1 MTRLNKTHLLLGA
14 NIGDRIG
21 TLAEAKK
28 RIGQRIGTV
37 VKASSL
43 YETQPWGRPDQPDF
57 LNQALEVATELPP
70 DGVLMAILAIEKELG
85 RKREEKWSA
94 RTIDID
100 ILFYDAKV
108 LNTKDLTLPHP
119 QLHERNFALV
129 PMLEIAPNKQH
140 PIFKKTVEE
149 LYEASTDELEVVML
163 EEEATAHQENRLP

>member
-14 NIGDRIG
+14 NLGDRIA

-43 YETQPWGRPDQPDF
+43 YETQPWGKPDQPEF
-57 LNQALEVATELPP
+57 INQALEVATNLPP
-70 DGVLMAILAIEKELG
+70 LAVLKAILEIEQQLG
-85 RKREEKWSA
+85 RTRQEKWDA

-100 ILFYDAKV
+100 MLFYENKT
-108 LNTKDLTLPHP
+108 LHTGELTLPHP

-140 PIFKKTVEE
+140 PIFKKTIEE

-163 EEEATAHQENRLP
+163 DSEEPVHPVT